1 MYKVIDG
8 KAICYYKSND
18 LNNSKK
24 ELISSEEYN
33 SRTSLKDIEG

>member
-1 MYKVIDG
+1 MIYKVIDG

-18 LNNSKK
+18 LNNRKK
-24 ELISSEEYN
+24 LISSAEYN